1 MCIHCLK
8 VNLMESAVD
17 ILSNFEANA
26 KWLRENYETLKKDFN
41 NEWVAVLNQ
50 AVIAHDS
57 DLTKLVKR
65 LKTRYS
71 KDYNKVAV
79 DYATA
84 EELDLIL

>member
-1 MCIHCLK
+1 
-8 VNLMESAVD
+8 MESAVD

>member
-1 MCIHCLK
+1 
-8 VNLMESAVD
+8 MESAVD

-26 KWLRENYETLKKDFN
+26 KWLRENYEQLKKGFN
-41 NEWVAVLNQ
+41 NEWVAVLNK
-50 AVIAHDS
+50 AVIDHDS

-71 KDYNKVAV
+71 KSYNKIAV
-79 DYATA
+79 EYVTT